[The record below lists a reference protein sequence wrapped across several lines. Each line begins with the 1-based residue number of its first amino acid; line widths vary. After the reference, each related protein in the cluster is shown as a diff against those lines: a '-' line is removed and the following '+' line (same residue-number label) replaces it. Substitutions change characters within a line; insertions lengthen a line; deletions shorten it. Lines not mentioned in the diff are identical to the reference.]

1 MKIEQN
7 SYRVS
12 PVTRVARVYN
22 FPNRPRWEQEE
33 LTRDMIRAREELRL
47 RDEERV
53 ELAWINR
60 QMDRIGVPLVF
71 VAGFLLA
78 VALWVNVWRGWG
90 Q

>member
-12 PVTRVARVYN
+12 PVTRVAKVYN
-22 FPNRPRWEQEE
+22 FPSCPQWEQEE
-33 LTRDMIRAREELRL
+33 LTRDLVQAREERRL
-47 RDEERV
+47 QEEERQEV
-53 ELAWINR
+53 AKFNR
-60 QMDRIGVPLVF
+60 QMDGIGVPLVF
-71 VAGFLLA
+71 IVVFLLA